1 MLRKKGEKGVD
12 DKSEESEKEYPIN
25 HTYNADEYPKYDIK
39 NNNTDEDVLDF
50 LRRGVDF
57 EARD

>member
-1 MLRKKGEKGVD
+1 V
-12 DKSEESEKEYPIN
+12 KSEESAKYTIN
-25 HTYNADEYPKYDIK
+25 HTYNPDEYPKYNIE
-39 NNNTDEDVLDF
+39 NNNTEEDVLDF